1 MKTKTVMTKLTG
13 SARSEALAS
22 LTGWSEAAGRD
33 AIRKEFK
40 FKNFSEAFGFMSRV
54 ALAAEKM
61 DHHPEW
67 SNVYDRVDIV
77 LSSHD
82 IGGISERDIKLA
94 AKIDTLAGAK
104 SA

>member
-1 MKTKTVMTKLTG
+1 MTKLTG
-13 SARSEALAS
+13 SARTDALAA
-22 LTGWSEAAGRD
+22 LPGWTEADGRD
-33 AIRKEFK
+33 AIRKEFR
-40 FKNFSEAFGFMSRV
+40 FKDFSEAFGFMARV

-77 LSSHD
+77 LASHD
-82 IGGISERDIKLA
+82 IGGVSERDIKLA
-94 AKIDTLAGAK
+94 VTIDKLAGAK

>member
-1 MKTKTVMTKLTG
+1 MTKLTG

-22 LTGWSEAAGRD
+22 LPGWTDVSGRD

-40 FKNFSEAFGFMSRV
+40 FKNFSEAFGFMARV

-67 SNVYDRVDIV
+67 TNVYDRVDIV

-82 IGGISERDIKLA
+82 IGGVGDRDIKLA
-94 AKIDTLAGAK
+94 AKIDKLAGAK

>member
-1 MKTKTVMTKLTG
+1 MTKLTG
-13 SARSEALAS
+13 KARSEALAQ
-22 LTGWSEAAGRD
+22 LPGWTEIEGRD

-40 FKNFSEAFGFMSRV
+40 FRNFSEAFGFMARV
-54 ALAAEKM
+54 ALEAEKM

-67 SNVYDRVDIV
+67 SNVYDKVDIV

-82 IGGISERDIKLA
+82 IGGVSERDIKLA
-94 AKIDTLAGAK
+94 GKIEKLAGAK